1 MASLHDSLTIA
12 RSAILAHQERLAVI
26 SDNIANV
33 NTPGY
38 HRKRVMLATNPA
50 IDPTMLEVR
59 KYDLGTGVTV
69 AGVMRAYNGMTEAL
83 LREQAGFA
91 GYHEAQAGGL
101 GSLEALLNGSADG
114 SSLATG
120 LQQFWNAWQ
129 DVAVHPDTLAF
140 RSVLIEQGAALADQF
155 STLDDRLVNFRSQ
168 IVSGVAAP
176 YVGLIPAE
184 VGNING
190 MLHQLQD
197 LNYRISY
204 SLSHFQPNTLLDTRT
219 ELLRELSDKLDIV
232 VDADFNVTLDGQ
244 TLVNANGSVMNELV
258 VTDIAAGA
266 EPAVRYEVDGVEVTV
281 AGGTLGGWT
290 NVVDTAD
297 SMRAMLDT
305 LAGELM
311 NAVNAIHNSDH
322 PDATS
327 DAFDWNGD
335 RSTLDFFTGT
345 GAADMRVNALIRDPA
360 NPMNNNP
367 HAIAAAGEPSP
378 GNGAKALEIA
388 ALTDARLPGLNELT
402 LLEYFTSHMGSLGAR
417 VETATQLAR
426 DGEAIVGML
435 LDAIQDETGVN
446 LDEELVELV
455 SAQRAYQAAV
465 RLFTTIDGMLD
476 TVINRMGA

>member
-12 RSAILAHQERLAVI
+12 RSAILTHQERLAVI

-50 IDPTMLEVR
+50 VEPTMLETR
-59 KYDLGTGVTV
+59 KYDLGTGVTA
-69 AGVMRAYNGMTEAL
+69 AGVMRAYNGMAEAL

-91 GYHEAQAGGL
+91 GYHEAQTRGL
-101 GSLEALLNGSADG
+101 GQLEALLNGAADG

-129 DVAVHPDTLAF
+129 DVSVHPDTLAF
-140 RSVLIEQGAALADQF
+140 RSVLIEHGAALADQF
-155 STLDDRLVNFRSQ
+155 MTLDDRLVNFRSQ
-168 IVSGVAAP
+168 IVAGAAAP
-176 YVGLIPAE
+176 YAGLVPAE
-184 VGNING
+184 VENINL
-190 MLHQLQD
+190 MLNQLKD

-204 SLSHFQPNTLLDTRT
+204 SLGHFQPNTLLDTRT

-232 VDADFNVTLDGQ
+232 VDADFNVTLGGQ

-258 VTDIAAGA
+258 VTDIAAA
-266 EPAVRYEVDGVEVTV
+266 TAPAIRYEVDGVEVEV

-297 SMRAMLDT
+297 SLRDMLDT
-305 LAGELM
+305 LARELM
-311 NAVNAIHNSDH
+311 DAVNAIHNSDH

-327 DAFDWNGD
+327 DAFDLNGD

-345 GAADMRVNALIRDPA
+345 GAADMRVNTLIRDPD

-367 HAIAAAGEPSP
+367 YAIAAASLPSP

-388 ALTDARLPGLNELT
+388 ALADARLSGLNDLT
-402 LLEYFTSHMGSLGAR
+402 VSEFFGGAMSSLGSR
-417 VETATQLAR
+417 VESATQLAN
-426 DGEAIVGML
+426 DGAAVVGML
-435 LDAIQDETGVN
+435 LDAIQAETGVN

-465 RLFTTIDGMLD
+465 RLFTMVDGMLD
-476 TVINRMGA
+476 TVIHRMGS